1 MNMNVLR
8 RFLFAGVLLS
18 AFAGPLGAAGVTSYN
33 FGDYRVLCFSEGDG
47 EIGFEKITVP
57 DKFLALRAQKGAN
70 ANGMNFFVVVSGHE
84 HYLIDA
90 GNAGETTAALLE
102 QAQIRPEQITH
113 ILLTHMH
120 PDHIRGLLTAT
131 GRAVFPNAIL
141 HVAQE
146 EAAYWNNS
154 PQTGGNFDRARQVLE
169 VYGNR
174 LDRFEQNSIIGIAI
188 SIPAFGHTPG
198 HTAFR
203 LDGESKN
210 LVFWGDIVH
219 VPIQF
224 ADPEIFLSYDVDA
237 PQAIATRKR
246 LMAQLAQSGDLIAGA
261 HILAPG
267 IGRLEAAGDGYRFV
281 PGLE

>member
-1 MNMNVLR
+1 MQVWTKL
-8 RFLFAGVLLS
+8 LAGILLLS
-18 AFAGPLGAAGVTSYN
+18 GFSASAYAAGVMSY
-33 FGDYRVLCFSEGDG
+33 DWSRYRVLCFSEGDRAT
-47 EIGFEKITVP
+47 GFEKITVP
-57 DKFLALRAQKGAN
+57 EKSAALRAQKEAN
-70 ANGMNFFVVVSGHE
+70 ASGMNFFVVVSGGE
-84 HYLIDA
+84 YYLIDA
-90 GNAGETTAALLE
+90 GNAGKTTVALLE
-102 QAQIRPEQITH
+102 EAQIRPGQITH

-120 PDHIRGLLTAT
+120 PDHIRGLLTAE
-131 GRAVFPNAIL
+131 GDAVFPNAVL
-141 HVAQE
+141 HVARE
-146 EAAYWNNS
+146 EAAYWS
-154 PQTGGNFDRARQVLE
+154 DPAQKGGNFERARQVLA

-174 LDRFEQNSIIGIAI
+174 LDLFAQNSVIGIAA

-203 LDGESKN
+203 LNGEGKN

-246 LMAQLAQSGDLIAGA
+246 LMAQLAQSGDFIVGA

-267 IGRLEAAGDGYRFV
+267 IGKLEAAGEGYRFV

>member
-1 MNMNVLR
+1 MRVWIGIL
-8 RFLFAGVLLS
+8 AGILLLS
-18 AFAGPLGAAGVTSYN
+18 GISAPARAAGVKDYSL
-33 FGDYRVLCFSEGDG
+33 GGYRVFCFSEGDRATA
-47 EIGFEKITVP
+47 FEKITLP
-57 DKFLALRAQKGAN
+57 EKSAALGTQAGAN
-70 ANGMNFFVVVSGHE
+70 ASGMNFFVVASGGE

-90 GNAGETTAALLE
+90 GNAGKTTVALLE
-102 QAQIRPEQITH
+102 QAQIRPGQITH
-113 ILLTHMH
+113 IFLTHMH
-120 PDHIRGLLTAT
+120 PDHIRGLLTAE
-131 GRAVFPNAIL
+131 GQAVFPNATL

-146 EAAYWNNS
+146 EAAYWS
-154 PQTGGNFDRARQVLE
+154 DPAQKGGNFDRVRQVLT

-174 LDRFEQNSIIGIAI
+174 LDRFAQNSVIGIAA

-203 LDGESKN
+203 LGGGGKN

-246 LMAQLAQSGDLIAGA
+246 LMAQLAQSGDFIIGA

-267 IGRLEAAGDGYRFV
+267 IGRLEVAGNGYRFV
-281 PGLE
+281 PGME